1 MFHHTDLR
9 CKVCG
14 GLCSKTDWDTT
25 RSCRSC
31 IEFYDRSTEKMNRSV
46 DIRKCRNRQ
55 DELLIG
61 ALIKYLFIYYFL
73 IHSSR
78 HFSYNCT
85 CLENCA
91 AKGSIQCNW
100 NSGKRNHCKQCRYIK
115 YQTSWIVWMI
125 KYISASSILL

>member
-14 GLCSKTDWDTT
+14 GLCSKIDWDSK

-31 IEFYDRSTEKMNRSV
+31 IEFYDRSTEKMNRYVGVS
-46 DIRKCRNRQ
+46 KCRNKRHEVILM
-55 DELLIG
+55 DKLITSF
-61 ALIKYLFIYYFL
+61 FIAFFL
-73 IHSSR
+73 ICSSR

-85 CLENCA
+85 CLENCC

-115 YQTSWIVWMI
+115 YQT
-125 KYISASSILL
+125 A